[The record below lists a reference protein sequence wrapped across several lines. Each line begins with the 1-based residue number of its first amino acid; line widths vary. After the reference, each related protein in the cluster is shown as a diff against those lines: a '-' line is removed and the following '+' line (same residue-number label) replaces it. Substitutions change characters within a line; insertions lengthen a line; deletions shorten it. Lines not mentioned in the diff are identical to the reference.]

1 MGAFINTGIFIH
13 ICKTGNCLYRYQTI
27 CTNQQLWIKFPS
39 APLSKMCCAGF
50 MHDECISRDKV
61 QQLESLL
68 LVTHAKGTTGAA
80 GDRVYL
86 GLLLLSHM
94 QHLWDSTTLSTRDA
108 NLWGSSLPITLPH
121 LPRAALILSD
131 TESSAAGVDLPHGCT
146 FTPIPSGASTCSKHT
161 LQRWKELIL
170 PQHILPSYVC
180 TIPWEFSFG

>member
-1 MGAFINTGIFIH
+1 
-13 ICKTGNCLYRYQTI
+13 
-27 CTNQQLWIKFPS
+27 
-39 APLSKMCCAGF
+39 

-108 NLWGSSLPITLPH
+108 NL
-121 LPRAALILSD
+121 
-131 TESSAAGVDLPHGCT
+131 
-146 FTPIPSGASTCSKHT
+146 
-161 LQRWKELIL
+161 
-170 PQHILPSYVC
+170 
-180 TIPWEFSFG
+180 